1 MKKQLNLSE
10 SELRVEAADDS
21 GEAAGDSFYLAFR
34 VRGVRVE
41 IEGPAATALALAEAV
56 CKAGNNLEVTHD

>member
-1 MKKQLNLSE
+1 MKKLNLSE
-10 SELRVEAADDS
+10 SELRVAAADDS
-21 GEAAGDSFYLAFR
+21 GETDSDSLYLAFR

-56 CKAGNNLEVTHD
+56 CRAGNNLEVDHHD